1 MMPTRLKYDSDFAHP
16 TTLTD
21 CWKCDNEHECAER
34 PSTALAR
41 NVRRLGHLDLAGAGQ
56 VTVAGS
62 HAYVGHIPNQD
73 HLGTSIIDISDP
85 GRPRVVATITLD
97 DHESHSHKVRVAGDI
112 MIVNHERNMSKIGRR
127 AEQLPAA
134 RRTLAEELGREPTR
148 SEIAAKMSV
157 TEDDLRMLE
166 EFEQRGYHNGGFK
179 IYDVSNPAQPKL
191 ICYQKTGGIGVHRFD
206 MDERYAYISTEM
218 KGYVGNILVIY
229 DLRDPRR
236 PQEVSR
242 WWMPG
247 QHIAG
252 GETPGWSGRRHRLHH
267 ALRFGNEM
275 WASCWHGGFWVVDVS
290 DLARPQS
297 AGSYN
302 YHPLFPEPTHTVM
315 PVPERVRG
323 RRIALAID
331 EEDQAQSASEEEARR
346 GRAHACLLTFDV
358 SDLGAIKPLAQ
369 FQVSEL
375 DSPFSRAGGA
385 RFGAHQFCERMSGT
399 IAYAVWFGGGLR
411 IVDVAD
417 PLSPREIG
425 HFIPEPVAGRTAPQ
439 SNDVALDARGLIYVV
454 DRHVGFDILE
464 FQG

>member
-1 MMPTRLKYDSDFAHP
+1 MNKIDRQ
-16 TTLTD
+16 
-21 CWKCDNEHECAER
+21 
-34 PSTALAR
+34 TALAH

-73 HLGTSIIDISDP
+73 HLGTSIIDISEP
-85 GRPRVVATITLD
+85 SQPRVVATVTLD

-134 RRTLAEELGREPTR
+134 RRALADELKREPTR
-148 SEIAAKMSV
+148 SEIAARMSV

-179 IYDVSNPAQPKL
+179 VYDVSNPAQPKL

-236 PQEVSR
+236 PQEISR
-242 WWMPG
+242 WWMTG
-247 QHIAG
+247 QHVEG
-252 GETPGWSGRRHRLHH
+252 GEIPGWSGRRHRLHH

-290 DLARPQS
+290 DLARPKS
-297 AGSYN
+297 AGTYN

-315 PVPERVRG
+315 PVPDRIRG

-331 EEDQAQSASEEEARR
+331 EEDQAQSANEEEARR

-375 DSPFSRAGGA
+375 DSPFSRTGGA

-411 IVDVAD
+411 IIDVAD

-425 HFIPEPVAGRTAPQ
+425 HFIPEPVAGRAAPQ
-439 SNDVALDARGLIYVV
+439 SNDVALDQRGLIYMV
-454 DRHVGFDILE
+454 DRHVGFDAAKLLDRQLHGADICLHCL
-464 FQG
+464 GG